1 MSHPRSN
8 VSGLLRLRV
17 LQFQPAKRRVEENL
31 EKIARAVASAT
42 GAADLLLL
50 PETAVSGYF
59 VEGGVETVAR
69 SVAEIA
75 QGLGHPPA
83 GAPDLVLGA
92 YERGD
97 DGVLYNSALH
107 LTPVEGAWHLV
118 HRHRKMFLPTY
129 GLFDEARFVKPG
141 LVLESYPTRFGR
153 MGMLICEEI
162 LHALPP
168 TLLSLDGAE
177 LLLGLAASPV
187 RDFAAHLSHPAS
199 VERWDVAG
207 RAVAL
212 QYGVPLAIAHLVGTE
227 GGKMFAGGSAVYGPG
242 AQVLRRGDLF
252 EESHLDVALS
262 LEDIRMKRVRSPM
275 LEDLRAMLPHLREA
289 LDRSAPRKEEGR
301 PPHISAPARFA
312 PGPSAPAS
320 PAAPAPAPTPAS
332 GVRGPDGVG
341 PDHPGLLDLNLPLLR
356 RALVRFLTNEVRG
369 RRGLSEVVVGVSGG
383 VDSAVTLALA
393 VEAFGAEHVHAFLLP
408 DRASSAESLH
418 HGRLVCEAFGVVH
431 RTIEIHPGIEPYIGS
446 EPTPVTPPRRGNL
459 AARFRAMVLWDQ
471 SARIGGLVLGTGN
484 KSERLLGYFTWHADD
499 SPPVNPL
506 GDLLKTQVWALARE
520 VGVPEVVVS
529 KPPSA
534 DLVAGVHDEDELGVS
549 YVEADPILHWLLEGI
564 TPDLLVARGFRP
576 EAVQRVTERLEG
588 THWKRQLPTHAL
600 VSSTAIGGFYLR
612 PVDF

>member
-1 MSHPRSN
+1 MSHPS
-8 VSGLLRLRV
+8 SAASASLRLRV
-17 LQFQPAKRRVEENL
+17 VQFQPTKGRISQNL
-31 EKIARAVASAT
+31 AAIAREVAAAS

-59 VEGGVETVAR
+59 VEGAVEQVAR
-69 SVAEIA
+69 SVVQIIE
-75 QGLGHPPA
+75 GLGIPPA
-83 GAPDLVLGA
+83 DAPDLVLGA
-92 YERGD
+92 YERGE
-97 DGVLYNSALH
+97 DGVLYNSAFH
-107 LTPVEGAWHLV
+107 LTPTGGRWMLV

-168 TLLSLDGAE
+168 TILSLDGAE

-187 RDFAAHLSHPAS
+187 RDFAAHLSQPAS
-199 VERWDVAG
+199 LERWEVAG

-227 GGKMFAGGSAVYGPG
+227 GGKIFAGGGAVYGPG
-242 AQVLRRGDLF
+242 GQILGKDTLL
-252 EESHLDVALS
+252 EPSHLDVELS
-262 LEDIRMKRVRSPM
+262 LEDMRLRRVRSPM
-275 LEDLRAMLPHLREA
+275 LEDVRTMLPHLGDA
-289 LDRSAPRKEEGR
+289 LTRAAPRKSGG
-301 PPHISAPARFA
+301 APTLT
-312 PGPSAPAS
+312 PSPSPSPAS
-320 PAAPAPAPTPAS
+320 LSETEGASPVPAPAPS
-332 GVRGPDGVG
+332 WVRPDL
-341 PDHPGLLDLNLPLLR
+341 PNLLDLNLPLLR
-356 RALVRFLTNEVRG
+356 KALVRFLQDEVRR
-369 RRGLSEVVVGVSGG
+369 RRGIVDVVVGISGG

-393 VEAFGAEHVHAFLLP
+393 VEAFGAAHVHAFLLP
-408 DRASSAESLH
+408 DRASSSESLV
-418 HGRLVCEAFGVVH
+418 HGHLVCEAFGVAS
-431 RTIEIHPGIEPYIGS
+431 RTIEIHPGIEAYIAG
-446 EPTPVTPPRRGNL
+446 EPIPVTAARRGNL

-471 SARIGGLVLGTGN
+471 SARVGGLVLGTGN

-520 VGVPEVVVS
+520 LGVPEVVVS

-549 YVEADPILHWLLEGI
+549 YGEADPILHWLLEGI
-564 TPDLLVARGFRP
+564 HPDALIARGFRAD
-576 EAVQRVTERLEG
+576 AVRRVHERLEG
-588 THWKRQLPTHAL
+588 THWKRQLPTQAL
-600 VSSTAIGGFYLR
+600 VSPTAIGGFYLR